1 MNFMFSWQEQYL
13 TLFMPLEHKIQIF
26 SLPCNILYV
35 FSYFRKILENQV
47 FRLYLRNLCCLLYIT
62 HNLSED
68 TASSQVRRT
77 FNRQA
82 EDLDL
87 KDLPEI
93 RI

>member
-1 MNFMFSWQEQYL
+1 MRTKSSAF
-13 TLFMPLEHKIQIF
+13 
-26 SLPCNILYV
+26 
-35 FSYFRKILENQV
+35 ILEICV
-47 FRLYLRNLCCLLYIT
+47 AYYIL
-62 HNLSED
+62 HNPSED